1 MSSFNCIIHP
11 FVLGPAAQ
19 FLINKC
25 VIERNLVTRAQ
36 MFFHQAII
44 QQAFWCCNF
53 SILNIFLVY
62 LITSIPYSCLNP
74 AAYEAFNI
82 PEV

>member
-1 MSSFNCIIHP
+1 MLSFNCIIHP

-44 QQAFWCCNF
+44 QQPFLCCNY

-62 LITSIPYSCLNP
+62 LIPYSCLNP
-74 AAYEAFNI
+74 AACEAFNV
-82 PEV
+82 PDV